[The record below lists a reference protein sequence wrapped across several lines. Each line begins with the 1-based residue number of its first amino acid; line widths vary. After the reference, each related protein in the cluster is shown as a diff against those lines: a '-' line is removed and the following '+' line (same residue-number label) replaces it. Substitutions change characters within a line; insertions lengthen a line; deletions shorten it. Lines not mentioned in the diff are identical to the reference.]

1 MQRMDLMTYLKGLT
15 PAEREA
21 LAKKC
26 DASARSLMNVAYGAR
41 ACGPVLAANLEV
53 HSKGVVTRREL
64 RPNDWQA
71 IWPELKRK
79 AKAAA

>member
-1 MQRMDLMTYLKGLT
+1 MDLMTYLKGLT
-15 PAEREA
+15 PTEREA

-41 ACGPVLAANLEV
+41 ACGPALAASLET
-53 HSKGVVTRREL
+53 HSKGAVTRREL
-64 RPNDWQA
+64 RPQDWRA

-79 AKAAA
+79 AKAPA